1 MKYGTTA
8 IGLAIFA
15 LLVADIN
22 GPEQNQLNISFSF
35 VGVAQAGVGR
45 PLTPGSVAG
54 TARRTTRRVVRRTNT
69 YINTL
74 PAGCVVTTISGARYW
89 RCGSTYYAASGSRY
103 VVVIVD

>member
-1 MKYGTTA
+1 MKYKMTSIGIA
-8 IGLAIFA
+8 IAA
-15 LLVADIN
+15 LLGADMGIF
-22 GPEQNQLNISFSF
+22 EQSRLDISFSF
-35 VGVAQAGVGR
+35 AGVAHAGVGQ

-69 YINTL
+69 YVNTL

-103 VVVIVD
+103 VVVIID